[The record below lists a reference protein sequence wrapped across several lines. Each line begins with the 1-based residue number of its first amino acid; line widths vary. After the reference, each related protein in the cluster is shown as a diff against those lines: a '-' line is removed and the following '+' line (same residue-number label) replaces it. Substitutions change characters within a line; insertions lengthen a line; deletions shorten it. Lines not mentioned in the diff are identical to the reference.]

1 MIYIYITYIIYIQNM
16 YIIYII
22 YYIHIYKSKL
32 TVQHGLIC
40 FLFCIGVGSLKLL
53 LRDRFLGF
61 DH

>member
-1 MIYIYITYIIYIQNM
+1 M

-22 YYIHIYKSKL
+22 YYIHIHKSKL

-40 FLFCIGVGSLKLL
+40 FLFCIGVGSLKLV